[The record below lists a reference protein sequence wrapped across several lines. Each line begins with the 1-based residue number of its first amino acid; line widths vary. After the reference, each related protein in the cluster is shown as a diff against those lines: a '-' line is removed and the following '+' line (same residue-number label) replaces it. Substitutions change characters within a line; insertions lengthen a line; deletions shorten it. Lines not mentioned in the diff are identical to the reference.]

1 MLFNVGN
8 DIACCKMAAVEASA
22 ISLWRTLAFVRHLA
36 EVNINELIK
45 KTTSIAETVM

>member
-8 DIACCKMAAVEASA
+8 DIACCKMAAVESSE

-36 EVNINELIK
+36 EVHINELSK
-45 KTTSIAETVM
+45 KQLRSPKH

>member
-8 DIACCKMAAVEASA
+8 DIACCKMAAAESLA

-36 EVNINELIK
+36 EVHINELIEK
-45 KTTSIAETVM
+45 QLRS